1 MSETDLLVSRPP
13 RPWWD
18 HRLLLTGLVAALGI
32 ALGWWL
38 LSLWLHSP
46 TFPTPLQ
53 AVQALLV
60 PENGVL
66 VHFLVSARRI
76 LVALALA
83 LVLGVPL
90 GLYLGRN
97 PRIDA
102 VAAPFLY
109 LTYPLP
115 KIVLLP
121 VVMVLFGL
129 GDLSRILLIVL
140 TVTYQILVT
149 TRDAARALP
158 ITAIYSI
165 RSLGAGEVDV
175 YRHVLFPYVLPK
187 VFTALRISSGTAI
200 AVLFFAESFATTSGL
215 GYLIMDAW
223 GRTAYPVMFAAI
235 MAMSG
240 LGLILYLLFEAAER
254 RFCRWTW
261 VTRAAGRAKEG

>member
-1 MSETDLLVSRPP
+1 MHAVRRRTSRVRVGKLLLADLL
-13 RPWWD
+13 
-18 HRLLLTGLVAALGI
+18 AALGI
-32 ALGWWL
+32 AAGWWL
-38 LSLWLHSP
+38 FSLWLDSP
-46 TFPTPLQ
+46 TFPTPLST
-53 AVQALLV
+53 VQALLTR
-60 PENGVL
+60 ENAIL

-76 LVALALA
+76 LVALAIS
-83 LVLGVPL
+83 LVLGLPL

-97 PRIDA
+97 HRIDA
-102 VAAPFLY
+102 IVSPFLY

-129 GDLSRILLIVL
+129 GDASRVMLIVL

-149 TRDAARALP
+149 TRDAARALSM
-158 ITAIYSI
+158 TAIYSI
-165 RSLGAGEVDV
+165 RSLGAGEFDV

-200 AVLFFAESFATTSGL
+200 AVLFFAESFATSSGL

-240 LGLILYLLFEAAER
+240 LGLALYLFFEAAEH
-254 RFCRWTW
+254 RFCQWTLAGQASA
-261 VTRAAGRAKEG
+261 RAREE